1 MSVVI
6 SSKRYAQA
14 IFEIARENNEIDKWH
29 VYLQKIADLINK
41 EEFYGLLENPKI
53 SNKEKVNVAIKLLG
67 DVPKFV
73 INFLSVLIYRN
84 KWATI
89 DQIRKQ
95 YELLTDEYLG
105 IKRAVITTAIELDN
119 DSKDKVV
126 KNLEN
131 LIAHKIKAEFII
143 NPSIIGGYIAKING
157 KLIDAS
163 IKTRLTELKQ
173 RMSLAK

>member
-29 VYLQKIADLINK
+29 GYLQKIADLVNK
-41 EEFYGLLENPKI
+41 AEFYDLLENPRI
-53 SNKEKVNVAIKLLG
+53 SNKEKINVAIKLLG
-67 DVPKFV
+67 DVPRFV

-84 KWATI
+84 KWSSI

-95 YELLTDEYLG
+95 YETLTDEYLG
-105 IKRAVITTAIELDN
+105 IKRAIITTAIELDSE
-119 DSKDKVV
+119 SKDKIV

-131 LIAHKIKAEFII
+131 LIARKIKAEFITD
-143 NPSIIGGYIAKING
+143 PSIIGGYIAKING

-163 IKTRLTELKQ
+163 IKTKLTELKQ
-173 RMSLAK
+173 RMSLAR